1 MNLKSPE
8 RISRVAIRLID
19 FWLPLVEAKPA
30 DAQSTGWLKT
40 RNERLILRLS
50 HRLSRL
56 LILPGASSLQRTGER
71 RRQ

>member
-19 FWLPLVEAKPA
+19 FWLPLVEGKSA

-56 LILPGASSLQRTGER
+56 LFLPGDSSLLRSGER